1 MKNFVFISLFVV
13 ILLLSGCVKAL
24 LVYNGVHN
32 PTFETH
38 KSLSRF
44 LVKQDIDTVGML
56 CFRDSSSFFEFIKQK
71 FGSPNVQ
78 FFNNCGKFVDY
89 RSSATD
95 CNAKVSAFI
104 ERLDSI
110 NTMPADTSKS
120 IESSLA
126 GTVWSVDHTDFKLEK
141 QPYDAYMVIY
151 WAKYLGRVNK
161 SHIVEWQK
169 LAADSAHKGLKIKIL
184 SVSTDFQLSW
194 GMNKSDLPKLKY

>member
-1 MKNFVFISLFVV
+1 MKNYICIGLFVV
-13 ILLLSGCVKAL
+13 VLLLSGCVRAL
-24 LVYNGVHN
+24 FLYNGVHN

-44 LVKQDIDTVGML
+44 LLKQDIDTVGML
-56 CFRDSSSFFEFIKQK
+56 CFRDSSSFFEFTKQK
-71 FGSPNVQ
+71 IGAPNVQ

-89 RSSATD
+89 RSSDTD
-95 CNAKVSAFI
+95 CNAKVSAFL

-126 GTVWSVDHTDFKLEK
+126 GTVWSADHTDFKLD
-141 QPYDAYMVIY
+141 QAPYDAYMVVY
-151 WAKYLGRVNK
+151 WAKYLGRANK

-169 LAADSAHKGLKIKIL
+169 LAADAKNKGMKIKIL

-194 GMNKSDLPKLKY
+194 GMNKNDLPKLTY